1 MDKEK
6 PLKSWVLILLFID
19 FQPTIKYT
27 VKITVGSSLT
37 VFLDSLEL
45 VKVDYNVVDGKYR
58 VSDEALAQRYI
69 ETIFWEF
76 RTYTIGTH
84 FEVGQGNSKV
94 IMA

>member
-1 MDKEK
+1 M
-6 PLKSWVLILLFID
+6 
-19 FQPTIKYT
+19 
-27 VKITVGSSLT
+27 
-37 VFLDSLEL
+37 